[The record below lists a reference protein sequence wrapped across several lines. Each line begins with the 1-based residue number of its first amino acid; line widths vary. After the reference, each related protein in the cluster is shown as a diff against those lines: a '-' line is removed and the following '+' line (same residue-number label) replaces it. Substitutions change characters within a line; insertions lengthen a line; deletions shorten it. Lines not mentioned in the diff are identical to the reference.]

1 MTQAGKASL
10 ARRLAAVAGA
20 LAVGIMGLA
29 GASLA
34 ANATEIPVTGVG
46 NIEPAK
52 KTSLSIHKYDG
63 NPSQEPGDGSKLDDV
78 SGLGNPL
85 KGVEFTITPVTDKG
99 DDEINLHTPEGWDL
113 IDGIKAEDVTA
124 PGSVYKLGS
133 PATVVTT
140 DENGVGKLADGTV
153 PVLPHGL
160 YLVTETGYGDNTIKT
175 PTDPFLVT
183 LPLPQGNGKWLY
195 DVHAYPKNAVDETV
209 PTKEVKD
216 PTDGVTIGSTVPWT
230 IKAPVQ
236 PNKPGA
242 ITSFVISDKLDPR
255 LAFKDLTVEGFA
267 EGTDYT
273 VAVDDA
279 TNTVTITFV
288 TGQPDVGVNKLKA
301 GDLVT
306 VTLNTTVESLGN
318 GVIPNEALVFTNGG
332 DGKATTKPTSN
343 WGPLEVLKYAK
354 GDKAKTLAGAEFAVY
369 ASQADAAAGT
379 HAVGTFATGADGK
392 GSIVLFVGND
402 SDTSEVYYL
411 KETKAPAGYVL
422 DDRVREVTVKAGA
435 AATEVYE
442 IDNVQQDHPNL
453 PLTGAAGTVLMTVG
467 GLTLVLVGAGAYAL
481 ARRRSAR

>member
-1 MTQAGKASL
+1 M
-10 ARRLAAVAGA
+10 
-20 LAVGIMGLA
+20 
-29 GASLA
+29 
-34 ANATEIPVTGVG
+34 
-46 NIEPAK
+46 
-52 KTSLSIHKYDG
+52 
-63 NPSQEPGDGSKLDDV
+63 
-78 SGLGNPL
+78 
-85 KGVEFTITPVTDKG
+85 
-99 DDEINLHTPEGWDL
+99 
-113 IDGIKAEDVTA
+113 
-124 PGSVYKLGS
+124 
-133 PATVVTT
+133 
-140 DENGVGKLADGTV
+140 
-153 PVLPHGL
+153 
-160 YLVTETGYGDNTIKT
+160 
-175 PTDPFLVT
+175 
-183 LPLPQGNGKWLY
+183 
-195 DVHAYPKNAVDETV
+195 
-209 PTKEVKD
+209 
-216 PTDGVTIGSTVPWT
+216 
-230 IKAPVQ
+230 
-236 PNKPGA
+236 
-242 ITSFVISDKLDPR
+242 ISDKLDPR
-255 LAFKDLTVEGFA
+255 LAFKDLTVEGFD

-273 VAVDDA
+273 VAVDYA

-306 VTLNTTVESLGN
+306 VTLNTTVKSLGN